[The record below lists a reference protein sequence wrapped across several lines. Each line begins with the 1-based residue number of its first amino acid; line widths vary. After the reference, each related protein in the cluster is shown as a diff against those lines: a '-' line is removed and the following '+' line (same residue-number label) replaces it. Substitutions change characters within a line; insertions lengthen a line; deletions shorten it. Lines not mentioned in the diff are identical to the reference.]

1 MAKLNRVIGFNTTT
15 GNVSMIGCSENIT
28 KPVAVEAIGRGL
40 KVRNMLDTLLS
51 AEDAVVLAQF
61 WDESYVVVN
70 RFSEVMI
77 LDFSRGILSP
87 SFMSHVGE
95 ASESIYNETPW
106 TTEVRECTVV
116 RSYDDAPDEDSS
128 GLHVVIKNSRGQ
140 VILNRLMEVV
150 R

>member
-15 GNVSMIGCSENIT
+15 GNVSMVGCSENIARDLGNNVIET
-28 KPVAVEAIGRGL
+28 L
-40 KVRNMLDTLLS
+40 YFLLS
-51 AEDAVVLAQF
+51 SEGALVLAQF
-61 WDESYVVVN
+61 WDKAFVVVN

-87 SFMSHVGE
+87 SFIAHVGE
-95 ASESIYNETPW
+95 ASESIYKETPW

-128 GLHVVIKNSRGQ
+128 GLHVVVKNSRGQ
-140 VILNRLMEVV
+140 VILNQLMEVV